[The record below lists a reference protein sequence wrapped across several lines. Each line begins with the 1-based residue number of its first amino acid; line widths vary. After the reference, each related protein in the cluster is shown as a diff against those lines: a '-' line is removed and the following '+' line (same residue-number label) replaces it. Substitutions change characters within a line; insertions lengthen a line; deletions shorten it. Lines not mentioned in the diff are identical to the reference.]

1 MTTLEPGSTDWF
13 RCASAS
19 VIASACVGDP
29 AAGEAVLVQLLGAP
43 VPETVSGP
51 IGLASFLLVAIC
63 YEFGRAPVARGLLE
77 RLEGMLRA
85 GAADP
90 AFQAWVTL
98 SRCYHDVRSDEPGLA
113 IQDLAKA
120 NELLAVAS
128 DPMSRMFAKQYE
140 AMTRMEVEQHEAAA
154 AAARALLDRADELD
168 VIAQWGTMF
177 LAWAT
182 VQSGRHEEG
191 IELALPLLGG
201 TDHLLAQNARCAV
214 AEAELELG
222 RDPSATA
229 AAILAPP
236 YMPDTH
242 ANALSVLSRY
252 HLRRGDAAEALLL
265 ADRGLAMGA
274 DGIPPRASAILRLCR
289 AEALLALGREA
300 DAVAELD
307 AARARISR
315 IAAQLVPAE
324 REPFLTR
331 FSTNARTLE
340 LAHRYVD

>member
-1 MTTLEPGSTDWF
+1 
-13 RCASAS
+13 
-19 VIASACVGDP
+19 
-29 AAGEAVLVQLLGAP
+29 
-43 VPETVSGP
+43 
-51 IGLASFLLVAIC
+51 
-63 YEFGRAPVARGLLE
+63 LLE